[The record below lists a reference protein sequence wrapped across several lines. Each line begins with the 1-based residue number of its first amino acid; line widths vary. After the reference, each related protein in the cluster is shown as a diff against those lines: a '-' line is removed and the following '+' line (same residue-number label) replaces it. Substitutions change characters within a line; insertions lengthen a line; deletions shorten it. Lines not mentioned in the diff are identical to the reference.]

1 MPDEQPRVR
10 LIFTALMLV
19 LLLAALDQTIV
30 STALPTIV
38 GDLGGIAHLS
48 WVVTA
53 YLLASTITGPLY
65 GKLGDLYGRKK
76 VLQAA
81 ILIFLIGSVLCGL
94 AQSMAQLIAF
104 RALQGLGAGGLMVVT
119 LAVVGDIIPP
129 RERGRYQGYF
139 GAVFGVATVVGPLL
153 GGFFV
158 DNLSWRWIFYV
169 NLPVGAIALAVIATA
184 FHSRTTATRHSIDYL
199 GAALLAGAL
208 AAVVLFTSLGG
219 TTWSWRSP
227 EVIGL
232 IVASLVLVPAFVFV
246 ESRASEP
253 ILPLSLFRNQTF
265 ALTSAIGFIVGFA
278 LFGGITYLPL
288 YLQVTKGSSP
298 TVSGLQLTPLMG
310 GVLVTSILSGQLI
323 SRLGRYRVFPIV
335 GTALMAI
342 AMFLLSRLGAG
353 TSTWVAAA
361 DAVVLGLGLGMVM
374 QVLVLAV
381 QNAVDRSVM
390 GVATSGSTLFR
401 QVGGSIG
408 VALFGTIFANRV
420 HVELARRLPSGTR
433 IPKTINPA
441 GIKHLPPRAHSAF
454 ADAFAAALHPVF
466 LTAAGIAVLAFVLT
480 WFLREVPLRVSLR
493 PGEAVEPERAA
504 EIVAA

>member
-1 MPDEQPRVR
+1 VPGEQPRVR
-10 LIFTALMLV
+10 LIFTALLFV

-53 YLLASTITGPLY
+53 YLLAATITGPLY
-65 GKLGDLYGRKK
+65 GKLGDLYGRKL

-81 ILIFLIGSVLCGL
+81 IVIFLIGSALCGL
-94 AQSMAQLIAF
+94 SQSMGELIAF
-104 RALQGLGAGGLMVVT
+104 RTLQGLGAGGLLVVT

-139 GAVFGVATVVGPLL
+139 GAVFGVSTVVGPLL

-169 NLPVGAIALAVIATA
+169 NLPVGAIALAVIAAA
-184 FHSRTTATRHSIDYL
+184 FHTRTVHTRHAMDYL
-199 GAALLAGAL
+199 GALLLAGAL
-208 AAVVLFTSLGG
+208 ASVVLFTSLGG
-219 TTWSWRSP
+219 TTWAWGSP

-232 IVASLVLVPAFVFV
+232 IVASLVLLPAFIWA
-246 ESRASEP
+246 ESRAEEP
-253 ILPLSLFRNQTF
+253 ILPLSLFRNHTF

-278 LFGGITYLPL
+278 LFGAVTYLPL

-323 SRLGRYRVFPIV
+323 TRLGRYRMFPIA
-335 GTALMAI
+335 GTALVALS
-342 AMFLLSRLGAG
+342 MFLLATLHAG
-353 TSTWVAAA
+353 TSTWVAAGFA
-361 DAVVLGLGLGMVM
+361 AVLGLGLGMTM

-401 QVGGSIG
+401 QIGGSIG

-420 HVELARRLPSGTR
+420 HVELADRLPAGTKV
-433 IPKTINPA
+433 PKTINPA
-441 GIKHLPPRAHSAF
+441 GIKHLPPRAHEAF
-454 ADAFAAALHPVF
+454 ADAFAVALHPVF
-466 LTAAGIAVLAFVLT
+466 LTAAGISLVAFVLT
-480 WFLREVPLRVSLR
+480 WFLREVPLRVSVR
-493 PGEAVEPERAA
+493 PGEGVEPERAA
-504 EIVAA
+504 ETVAA